1 MAAQYLTTSR
11 LANVIQ
17 LISLGRQTGIL
28 RVIRGHGG
36 AQEVGQIQFLDGQ
49 PVAAL
54 LGQLNGPAAINVLS
68 NWGESLYAFDEVL
81 SEENADAGAW
91 PAGGIPSGA
100 SLPSNA
106 SLPSGPWPTYGYQTP
121 PSQSGQLRLPSAAS
135 GPLQSYMPPG
145 SHPGSQP
152 SAPSSYPSAPLPAVG
167 RTLVGAQ
174 MIPRRTPRGNASEP
188 LPLDRRERMVLLLVD
203 GRRGLADLSRLTRRS
218 EEEVQAVIEHL
229 RLLGLVE

>member
-54 LGQLNGPAAINVLS
+54 LGQLSGPAAINVLS

-81 SEENADAGAW
+81 GEEESEAGQW
-91 PAGGIPSGA
+91 PSGGIPSGS
-100 SLPSNA
+100 SLPSSTN
-106 SLPSGPWPTYGYQTP
+106 LPSGPWPAYGYQSPPTP
-121 PSQSGQLRLPSAAS
+121 SGHLRPPTAAS
-135 GPLQSYMPPG
+135 GPLQQYGQMGTQPG
-145 SHPGSQP
+145 SPP
-152 SAPSSYPSAPLPAVG
+152 SSPPSYPSAPLPAVG

-174 MIPRRTPRGNASEP
+174 VVPRRTARGNAGEP

-229 RLLGLVE
+229 RMLGLVE